1 MIQEG
6 HRKSVFDIP
15 PGLLERWDADFV
27 VAGASSRG
35 CGVSR
40 ALKTLV
46 CGHVAVAG
54 DSRVCRHLFGVP
66 ENEIGP
72 YFYRCLTGDGI
83 RSDLRCRDCSDDD
96 AAEVFVVCEGCVVR
110 VEEDCDQVGWR
121 GEPEVM
127 ERPEPCR
134 QNVVATPLPA
144 GLGEVVDVAA
154 VDARPGIWL
163 VLSRDGR
170 ISQWDCASGSTCEL
184 AVSTVPDESEDD
196 SADSKFA
203 MPRLHASADG
213 RFAAVV
219 NDFGRRG
226 AVFDLAAGRMTLLLD
241 GGDHHQETVPFSFA
255 FVEHA
260 GRTVAIHRTRW
271 NRLDVSDPATG
282 ALLSERDVEPA
293 EKGKPRPEHYLDY
306 FHGALLPSPGGTRIA
321 DDGWVW
327 HPVGIPMTWS
337 LEQWLGG
344 AKWEAEDGPSV
355 CRLVW
360 RAYRWNNP
368 MCWLDEDHLVLGGI
382 GNDDEAMLDG
392 VEIFQVETGARTSVF
407 AGPSGRLFID
417 DRRMYSAPASGLEIW
432 DPDTG
437 QRTGRV
443 PGFVPTHQHTG
454 SAELVALA
462 GGTLLRWSADG
473 HQL

>member
-1 MIQEG
+1 
-6 HRKSVFDIP
+6 VFDIP
-15 PGLLERWDADFV
+15 PRGLERWGAGFAV
-27 VAGASSRG
+27 VAGRVVDAG
-35 CGVSR
+35 CGA
-40 ALKTLV
+40 ALETLV

-72 YFYRCLTGDGI
+72 YFYRCLIGDGI
-83 RSDLRCRDCSDDD
+83 RSDLRCRDCSDDVS
-96 AAEVFVVCEGCVVR
+96 AEVFVVCEGCVVR

-127 ERPEPCR
+127 ERSEPCS
-134 QNVVATPLPA
+134 QNVLATALPA
-144 GLGEVVDVAA
+144 GLGEVVDVTP
-154 VDARPGIWL
+154 VDALPGLWL
-163 VLSRDGR
+163 VLGRDGR
-170 ISQWDCASGSTCEL
+170 ISRWDCASGATSEL
-184 AVSTVPDESEDD
+184 AFSAVPDESEDD
-196 SADSKFA
+196 TSAGKFA
-203 MPRLHASADG
+203 VPRLHASADG

-219 NDFGRRG
+219 NDYGRHG
-226 AVFDLAAGRMTLLLD
+226 ALFDLAAGRTTLVLD
-241 GGDHHQETVPFSFA
+241 GGDYHQETVPFSFA

-260 GRTVAIHRTRW
+260 GRTVAIHRTQW
-271 NRLDVSDPATG
+271 NRLDVTDPATG
-282 ALLSERDVEPA
+282 ALLSQREMERP
-293 EKGKPRPEHYLDY
+293 EKGKPRPEHHLDY

-344 AKWEAEDGPSV
+344 AKWEAEDGPSM

-368 MCWLDEDHLVLGGI
+368 MCWLDEDHFVLGGI

-392 VEIFQVETGARTSVF
+392 VEVFHAETGVRTGVF
-407 AGPSGRLFID
+407 AGPNGRLFFD
-417 DRRMYSAPASGLEIW
+417 GRRLYSAAASGLEIW

-437 QRTGRV
+437 ERTGMV
-443 PGFVPTHQHTG
+443 PGFVPTHRHAG
-454 SAELVALA
+454 SGEFAALA
-462 GGTLLRWSADG
+462 GGTLLRWRVDG
-473 HQL
+473 HLV